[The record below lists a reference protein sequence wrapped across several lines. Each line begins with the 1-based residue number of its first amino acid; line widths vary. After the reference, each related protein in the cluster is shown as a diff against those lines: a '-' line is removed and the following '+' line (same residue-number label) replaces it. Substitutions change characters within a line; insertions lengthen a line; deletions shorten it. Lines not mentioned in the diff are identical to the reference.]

1 MNKIVFDKKD
11 FLDFEKL
18 KYVKIKAM
26 LKRAF
31 DILFS
36 LFAIV
41 FFSPFFIG
49 IMVWIKVK
57 SPNHPYGKIFF
68 IQERL
73 GLHGKKFQ
81 VFKFRTMVLDAEE
94 KLKEMLESDDEINN
108 YYLEY
113 RKLKNDPRIIK
124 GVGTFLRKTSLDEL
138 PQFFN
143 VLFGEMSVVGPRPYI
158 EEEFYKHDCK
168 CLDIILSVKPG
179 VTGLWQIGDR
189 SETTFDKRVLSD
201 VNYIL
206 NQSFFQDIK
215 IIFQTILVV
224 VFKKGV

>member
-1 MNKIVFDKKD
+1 MNKIVFDEK
-11 FLDFEKL
+11 DFEKFKNL
-18 KYVKIKAM
+18 KYIKIKAV
-26 LKRAF
+26 LKRFF
-31 DILFS
+31 DIVFS

-41 FFSPFFIG
+41 FFSPLFIG
-49 IMVWIKVK
+49 IMIWIKIK
-57 SPNHPYGKIFF
+57 SPNNPYGKIFF

-73 GLHGKKFQ
+73 GLDGRKFQ
-81 VFKFRTMVLDAEE
+81 VFKFRTMVLDAEN
-94 KLKEMLESDDEINN
+94 KLKEMLENDAKINS

-189 SETTFDKRVLSD
+189 SETTFDKRVESD
-201 VNYIL
+201 VGYIL

-224 VFKKGV
+224 VFKKGA